1 VGKLLNA
8 GQTCIAPDY
17 ALVPK
22 SRLDAF
28 AAAMAAAV
36 ARLYPTAVGNADYS
50 SIIDTRHYVRL
61 IGLLE
66 DARARGARAIAL
78 AEQPAGDTEFPRRL
92 PPTLVLDVTNDIHC
106 LRDPTRGGVA
116 TVLNEIAAHS
126 NVGISLRETEIPV
139 RDSVRGACEILG
151 LDPLY
156 VANEGKLVA
165 IVPAQHADAVVARMR
180 QNLLGSEARIIG
192 EVTSEPAGMV
202 LMKTEIGGTRVID
215 TLFGEQLPRIC

>member
-1 VGKLLNA
+1 MILSGYIGDHGMAILSQRENLEFEGVIESDCA
-8 GQTCIAPDY
+8 
-17 ALVPK
+17 ALHQ
-22 SRLDAF
+22 L
-28 AAAMAAAV
+28 V
-36 ARLYPTAVGNADYS
+36 A
-50 SIIDTRHYVRL
+50 
-61 IGLLE
+61 E
-66 DARARGARAIAL
+66 M
-78 AEQPAGDTEFPRRL
+78 
-92 PPTLVLDVTNDIHC
+92 LDVTNDIHC

-139 RDSVRGACEILG
+139 RDTVRGACEILG

-165 IVPAQHADAVVARMR
+165 DRTGAICGRGGARMR
-180 QNLLGSEARIIG
+180 QNPLGSEARIIG
-192 EVTSEPAGMV
+192 EVTSDPAAMV